1 MTKSSIT
8 SFALYPENR
17 TKLRAIAMELGVKPN
32 HAINMLIANAN
43 IGEVARREPVVTL
56 SAKNN
61 RQAAPTSTGP
71 GSMAIVA

>member
-1 MTKSSIT
+1 MTKSSVS
-8 SFALYPENR
+8 SFALFPENR
-17 TKLRAIAMELGVKPN
+17 AKLRAIAKELGVKPN
-32 HAINMLIANAN
+32 HAINLLIANAS

-61 RQAAPTSTGP
+61 HHAAPTSTGP